1 MPKNGILHMDLER
14 GRDMLDTGRI
24 ASIIAADKYSRRKRQ
39 ARLGQRYYDGKHDI
53 LEYKI
58 YYITKEGK
66 VVEDLTKSNIRIPH
80 PFFHEI
86 AEQEVSYILSNGIQF
101 ETDMEELEKS
111 LKPYFGDTFI
121 GEMKEVLIDTVV
133 RGFGYAYWYR
143 DIKGYTR
150 FCHAD
155 SIGIV
160 EVKDG
165 EETDTTNDYIIRYY
179 PVSIRDGKRA
189 VRVEVWN
196 KDMTWYYLQTGG
208 TLILDPNVKLNPYPH
223 VLYRSGDELF
233 YEECDR
239 LPFLRLDN
247 NRKQLSGL
255 HQIKPIID
263 DYDMMDCGLSNNL
276 QDITEGIYVVRGFKG
291 TDYDELLTNV
301 KSRKVVGVGD
311 KGDLDIKTI
320 NIPYEARI
328 AKMAE
333 DEKNIYRTALAF
345 NPSQT
350 GDGNITNI
358 ILKSRYTL
366 LDMKS
371 RKLIWNIKKF
381 LRQLLGIVIEEI
393 NIREGTSYTTDDVV
407 IKIDPVVPT
416 DEKEDAEIRKLDAET
431 KREQVGALLDA
442 AAVVD
447 ADMLL
452 KELCGVLEIDY
463 HAAEEKRMQPQETE
477 MIRELLHGQEE
488 EGSAAG
494 AAGSGGKDHTAAE
507 AEL

>member
-1 MPKNGILHMDLER
+1 
-14 GRDMLDTGRI
+14 MLDTGRI
-24 ASIIAADKYSRRKRQ
+24 ASAIAADKYSRRKKQ

-53 LEYKI
+53 LDYKI

-86 AEQEVSYILSNGIQF
+86 AEQEVAYILSDGIRF
-101 ETDMEELEKS
+101 ETDSEELEKS
-111 LKPYFGDTFI
+111 MKPYFGDTFI
-121 GEMKEVLIDTVV
+121 GEMKEILIDTVV
-133 RGFGYAYWYR
+133 RGFGYIYWYR
-143 DIKGYTR
+143 DAKGYTK

-160 EVKDG
+160 EVKDDG
-165 EETDTTNDYIIRYY
+165 QADTVNDYIIRYY
-179 PVSIRDGKRA
+179 PVMVKDGKRA

-208 TLILDPNVKLNPYPH
+208 SLEADPNVKLNPYPH
-223 VLYRSGDELF
+223 VLYQTEKDFF
-233 YEECDR
+233 YEEGDR
-239 LPFLRLDN
+239 IPFLRLDN
-247 NRKQLSGL
+247 NRRQLSGL

-263 DYDMMDCGLSNNL
+263 DYDLMDCGLSNNL
-276 QDITEGIYVVRGFKG
+276 QDITEGIYVVKGFKG

-311 KGDLDIKTI
+311 KGDLDIKTV
-320 NIPYEARI
+320 NIPYEARL

-381 LRQLLGIVIEEI
+381 LRQLLEIVIEEI
-393 NIREGTSYTTDDVV
+393 NAREGTSYSADDVAV
-407 IKIDPVVPT
+407 KIEPVVPT

-431 KREQVGALLDA
+431 TREQVGALLDA
-442 AAVVD
+442 EAVMD
-447 ADMLL
+447 ADILL
-452 KELCGVLEIDY
+452 KELCRVLEIDY
-463 HAAEEKRMQPQETE
+463 QTAAERKMQPQEIE
-477 MIRELLHGQEE
+477 IVRELLHGQEK

-494 AAGSGGKDHTAAE
+494 TAGSGGQDNTAVE
-507 AEL
+507 TEL

>member
-1 MPKNGILHMDLER
+1 MLEP
-14 GRDMLDTGRI
+14 GRI
-24 ASIIAADKYSRRKRQ
+24 ASIVEADRCSRRKKQ

-53 LEYKI
+53 LEYRI
-58 YYITKEGK
+58 YYVNKEGK
-66 VVEDLTKSNIRIPH
+66 LVEDLTKSNIRIPH

-101 ETDMEELEKS
+101 QTDDEELEKH
-111 LKPYFGDTFI
+111 LKAYFGDPFI
-121 GEMKEVLIDTVV
+121 GELKEVLIDTIV
-133 RGFGYAYWYR
+133 RGFGYMYWYR
-143 DIKGYTR
+143 SIGGRTC

-155 SIGIV
+155 SLWIV

-165 EETDTTNDYIIRYY
+165 EETDTVNDYIIRYY
-179 PVSIRDGKRA
+179 PVRVRDGKLA
-189 VRVEVWN
+189 VRVEVWD
-196 KDMTWYYLQTGG
+196 KDMTWYYLRTGSS
-208 TLILDPNVKLNPYPH
+208 LEPDPNVKINPYPH
-223 VLYRSGDELF
+223 VLYRRGKDLF

-239 LPFLRLDN
+239 IPFLRLDN
-247 NRKQLSGL
+247 NRKQLSEI

-263 DYDMMDCGLSNNL
+263 DYDLMDCGLSNNL
-276 QDITEGIYVVRGFKG
+276 QDINEGIYVVRGFKG
-291 TDYDELLTNV
+291 QDYDEMLMNV
-301 KSRKVVGVGD
+301 KARKVVGVGD

-320 NIPYEARI
+320 NIPYEARM

-345 NPSQT
+345 NPSQS

-381 LRQLLGIVIEEI
+381 LHQLLKIVIDEI
-393 NIREGTSYTTDDVV
+393 NAREGTLYSTDDVE

-431 KREQVGALLDA
+431 VREQVGTLLDA
-442 AAVVD
+442 EAVMD
-447 ADMLL
+447 AGLLL
-452 KELCGVLEIDY
+452 KELCRVMDIDY
-463 HAAEEKRMQPQETE
+463 TEASSKMMQPSETE
-477 MIRELLHGQEE
+477 LLKELLHGKEA
-488 EGSAAG
+488 EGSATG
-494 AAGSGGKDHTAAE
+494 AVASRGEGSRAAE

>member
-1 MPKNGILHMDLER
+1 
-14 GRDMLDTGRI
+14 MLDKGRI
-24 ASIIAADKYSRRKRQ
+24 ASIIAADRCSRHKKQ
-39 ARLGQRYYDGKHDI
+39 ARMGQRYYDGRHDI
-53 LEYKI
+53 LEYRI

-66 VVEDLTKSNIRIPH
+66 LVEDLTKSNIRIPH

-86 AEQEVSYILSNGIQF
+86 AEQEVAYILSNGIQLK
-101 ETDMEELEKS
+101 TDSEELEKS
-111 LKPYFGDTFI
+111 LGIYFGDMFI
-121 GEMKEVLIDTVV
+121 GELKETLIDTIV
-133 RGFGYAYWYR
+133 RGFGYMYWYR
-143 DIKGYTR
+143 DGKGVTH

-155 SIGIV
+155 SLMIV

-165 EETDTTNDYIIRYY
+165 EETDMVNDYIIRYY
-179 PVSIRDGKRA
+179 PVRVKDGKRA
-189 VRVEVWN
+189 VRVEVWD
-196 KDMTWYYLQTGG
+196 KDMTWYYLQAGSS
-208 TLILDPNVKLNPYPH
+208 LELDPNVKINPCPH
-223 VLYRSGDELF
+223 VLYKSEEGYF
-233 YEECDR
+233 YEEGAR
-239 LPFLRLDN
+239 IPFLRLDN
-247 NRKQLSGL
+247 NRKLLSGL

-263 DYDMMDCGLSNNL
+263 DYDLMDCGLSNNL

-291 TDYDELLTNV
+291 TDYDELLMNV

-320 NIPYEARI
+320 NIPYEARL

-381 LRQLLGIVIEEI
+381 LRQLLIIAIDEV
-393 NIREGTSYTTDDVV
+393 NARESTSYTEEDVE
-407 IKIDPVVPT
+407 IIIDPVVPT

-431 KREQVGALLDA
+431 VREQVGALLDA
-442 AAVVD
+442 EAVMD

-452 KELCGVLEIDY
+452 KELCRVMDIDY
-463 HAAEEKRMQPQETE
+463 MTAAERKMQPQEIE
-477 MIRELLHGQEE
+477 MVRELLHGQETE
-488 EGSAAG
+488 RSAAG
-494 AAGSGGKDHTAAE
+494 TAGSRGEDNRTAE
-507 AEL
+507 TEL